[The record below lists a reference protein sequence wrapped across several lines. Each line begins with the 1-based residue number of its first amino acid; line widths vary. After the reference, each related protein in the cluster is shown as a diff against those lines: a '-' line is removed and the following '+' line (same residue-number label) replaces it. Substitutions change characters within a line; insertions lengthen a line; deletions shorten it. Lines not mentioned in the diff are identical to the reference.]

1 MGYSGSSSELNIA
14 LLAHWSSHAVVKQ
27 LREGGLLG
35 KEMELV
41 LDLEDVLELGDLVE
55 LEPDSEFELESAVRL
70 EMELELE
77 TVVSLVA
84 PAPIHLLLDPGGA
97 ELEISELHADC
108 LGGFD
113 GARRLQKIL
122 SEVQDLAWIS

>member
-1 MGYSGSSSELNIA
+1 M
-14 LLAHWSSHAVVKQ
+14 
-27 LREGGLLG
+27 G

-41 LDLEDVLELGDLVE
+41 LDLEDVLELGGLVE
-55 LEPDSEFELESAVRL
+55 LEADSELEPESAVQL

-84 PAPIHLLLDPGGA
+84 LAPVHLLLDLGGA
-97 ELEISELHADC
+97 ELEIWELHADC

-113 GARRLQKIL
+113 GARRLQRIL
-122 SEVQDLAWIS
+122 SEVQDLAWISQVEPESCCH

>member
-1 MGYSGSSSELNIA
+1 M
-14 LLAHWSSHAVVKQ
+14 
-27 LREGGLLG
+27 G
-35 KEMELV
+35 KEMNLV
-41 LDLEDVLELGDLVE
+41 LYLEYVSGLGDLVE
-55 LEPDSEFELESAVRL
+55 READSELEPESAVQS

-84 PAPIHLLLDPGGA
+84 LAPIHLLLGPGGA

-113 GARRLQKIL
+113 GARRLQRIL
-122 SEVQDLAWIS
+122 SEVQDLAWISQVESENCCH